1 MSFFAE
7 LRRRNIFRV
16 ALLYVTAGWLLLE
29 IASMLVDYAGLP
41 GWVYRF
47 TAAVLLI
54 AFPLALVLSWMYEI
68 TPEGLRRER
77 DVDRAQSIT
86 RQTGARL
93 LRLALL
99 SVLLVFLL
107 NLLRFALD

>member
-16 ALLYVTAGWLLLE
+16 ALLYVAAGWLLLE
-29 IASMLVDYAGLP
+29 IGALLVDYAGVP
-41 GWVYRF
+41 DWTYRF
-47 TAAVLLI
+47 TAAVLVI
-54 AFPLALVLSWMYEI
+54 AFPLALVLSWVYEI
-68 TPEGLRRER
+68 TPDGIRREHE
-77 DVDRAQSIT
+77 VERAQSIT
-86 RQTGARL
+86 RETGAKLVRM
-93 LRLALL
+93 AML